1 MLQMLPKG
9 KTSFKKG
16 SIGRYAQTEIECF
29 QSTCRS
35 RILFAFLC
43 AWSHAPDKEQYQN
56 KLDHSLNPTNA
67 LVRQKRSTRVLCS
80 FKWLLCY
87 AYVQSVSDIS
97 STTWEIHITSLCRL
111 VQMQQNWIQKICCL
125 LTLFPSRLR
134 VSSAMHLLPGHKFR
148 FRSRCQSHLVQTT
161 SSTESWAIVVKIV

>member
-1 MLQMLPKG
+1 MHRQRLSAFSLLVDRASYSLFCVHG
-9 KTSFKKG
+9 LTLLIRNSTKTS
-16 SIGRYAQTEIECF
+16 SITLWTQ
-29 QSTCRS
+29 
-35 RILFAFLC
+35 
-43 AWSHAPDKEQYQN
+43 
-56 KLDHSLNPTNA
+56 TNA

-134 VSSAMHLLPGHKFR
+134 VSSAMHLLPEHKFR